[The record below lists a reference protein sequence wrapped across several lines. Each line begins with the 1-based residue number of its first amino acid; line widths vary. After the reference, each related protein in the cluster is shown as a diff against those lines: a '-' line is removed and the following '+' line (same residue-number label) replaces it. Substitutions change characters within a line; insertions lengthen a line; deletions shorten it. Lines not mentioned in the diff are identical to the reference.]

1 MGSEIMMSYN
11 PEYISVSFVSMG
23 FLSLYLMDRLHV
35 FAENGRG
42 QSWRLLVSLAPLLG
56 ALIVALSRTCDY
68 HHHWQD
74 VLVGSVLGY
83 CIGALCYRQYFPVKN
98 IRTPTRTIRESEI
111 LQILEAASEGL
122 RHHQGNG
129 NPEETA
135 GEEAKL
141 MALSNIKW
149 I

>member
-1 MGSEIMMSYN
+1 MSDN
-11 PEYISVSFVSMG
+11 HHDISVSFVSMG

-35 FAENGRG
+35 FAEKGRG

-83 CIGALCYRQYFPVKN
+83 SIGALCYRQYFPVKP
-98 IRTPTRTIRESEI
+98 IRTPTRTMRESEI
-111 LQILEAASEGL
+111 LQILESASEGL
-122 RHHQGNG
+122 RHSQSGNG
-129 NPEETA
+129 NPEEAA